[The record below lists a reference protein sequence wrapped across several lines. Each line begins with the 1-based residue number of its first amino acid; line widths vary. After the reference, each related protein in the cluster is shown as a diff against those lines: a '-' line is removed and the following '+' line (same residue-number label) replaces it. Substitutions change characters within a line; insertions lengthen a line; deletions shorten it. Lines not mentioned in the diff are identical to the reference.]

1 MKRLLGVL
9 FLLGLTLG
17 LTAQVTVSGKITDAD
32 GIPVIGAN
40 VIELGSE
47 NTTLNGTITDV
58 DGRYSISVPAE
69 ASLVFSF
76 TGMTTYTEKV
86 SGRTVIDVVMRE
98 EASLMDE
105 VVVTALGFKGLKD
118 RSGATSSSVGA
129 TAIRTSGESSIL
141 NSLAGKASGVKI
153 VRANGDPGAG
163 TNIQIRGANTIGG
176 SSQPLVIVD
185 GVPLS
190 NDNLY
195 GNGSSRSGGVS
206 QQSRLN
212 DLNPEDVESVQVL
225 KGASAAAL
233 WGSRAA
239 NGVLVIT
246 TKQGKLNQ
254 KMKISFSSTY
264 SMDEINRRH
273 PLQTAFGQGA
283 AGKYSATS
291 ANSWGDKIADREG
304 GADVVNTTG
313 EYFLAD
319 NGDLIYPITK
329 KNSKEIFAED
339 NFNEVFQTGQFIDN
353 NLTITGGSG
362 KTTNFFSL
370 GYLGQDGIVKN
381 SDYRRATVRF
391 NNQTYFSDQVV
402 LTTKANY
409 IYTSSNRI
417 QQNSNTAGLY
427 LGLLRTPADYDI
439 SSYKGTYFDRNGV
452 AFPQRQRSYR
462 RYLGNNIN
470 PTYNNPLWTTNE
482 QEATTA
488 VNRFNV
494 SSNLNIN
501 PTPWLQLD
509 FRGGVDSYV
518 DKRVYFAPIG
528 SAAFVNGRLDNEDYS
543 NTELN
548 VDAIARFDFPELVP
562 GKIGFNATLGFNIN
576 DRERRNLYAATRSF
590 LVNSNLQTFNNGVSP
605 FEVSNSLNH
614 IRSNRLYSVLSF
626 DILNQLFVNLSGTQ
640 EAASTIN
647 GTYFYP
653 SADVAWQF
661 IEGSKLKSDFLSF
674 GKLRASWGQVGVQ
687 PTAYKFGTT
696 YETFTYST
704 YDDAL
709 DINEFGGGFRLNDD
723 QGNPDLRPEIKTE
736 WEIGTDLRFFK
747 DRFSLGVTYYQ
758 NEINDILLAVSLS
771 PSSGYLSKY
780 ANAGSMENK
789 GLEFDFGFKLLEQKD
804 YGLDLYGNFNN
815 NKNKVLD
822 LAGVDRVPLSD
833 QSITSNAIVGQPL
846 GILFGSRAARNA
858 DGSLALDANGFPTLD
873 PEQGIIGDPNPD
885 WRGGLGLRGYYK
897 GFNFNVLFETYQG
910 ADFAERTRFVLTSFG
925 TYATVGNEV
934 TLDKELVNSKGQ
946 SFGAGTTVRG
956 NIDNFGG
963 GDVLLDE
970 NWYTTLGGGL
980 GGSAINEF
988 SINDGSWTRL
998 REVSVGYTFSGEKF
1012 RAATPLQSIELSITG
1027 RNIALWT
1034 DILGIDPEVNQSGVD
1049 NGFGIEYFTNP
1060 STRSWVA
1067 SLKLNF

>member
-1 MKRLLGVL
+1 MKKLFSLFILLGIAAGVSAQ
-9 FLLGLTLG
+9 LT
-17 LTAQVTVSGKITDAD
+17 VTGKVTDAD

-40 VIELGSE
+40 IIEIGSAE
-47 NTTLNGTITDV
+47 RGTLNGTISDIDGMYTIEVATDA
-58 DGRYSISVPAE
+58 RLE
-69 ASLVFSF
+69 FSF
-76 TGMTTYTEKV
+76 TGMATYIAEV
-86 SGRTVIDVVMRE
+86 AGRTEINVTMTEQTALI
-98 EASLMDE
+98 DE
-105 VVVTALGFKGLKD
+105 VVVTALGFKARKD
-118 RSGATSSSVGA
+118 RSGSTSSAVGA
-129 TAIRTSGESSIL
+129 DAIRSSGEAGIL

-153 VRANGDPGAG
+153 ARANGDPGAG
-163 TNIQIRGANTIGG
+163 TSIQIRGANTIGG
-176 SSQPLVIVD
+176 SAQPLVIVD
-185 GVPLS
+185 GVPIS

-195 GNGSSRSGGVS
+195 GSGSSRSGGVS

-254 KMKISFSSTY
+254 GMRISFSSTY
-264 SMDEINRRH
+264 SLDEVNRRH
-273 PLQTAFGQGA
+273 PLQTSFGQGSGGVYMPA
-283 AGKYSATS
+283 S
-291 ANSWGDKIADREG
+291 ANSWGDRIADRTG
-304 GADVVNTTG
+304 GADVVKTDG
-313 EYFLAD
+313 EYFMAD
-319 NGDLIYPITK
+319 NGDVIYPITT
-329 KNSKEIFAED
+329 KNSRDIFVED
-339 NFNEVFQTGQFIDN
+339 NFNEVFQTGHFIDN
-353 NLTITGGSG
+353 NLTITGGGG
-362 KTTNFFSL
+362 KTTNYFSL
-370 GYLGQDGIVKN
+370 GYLTQEGIVKN
-381 SDYRRATVRF
+381 SDYKRATVRF
-391 NNQTYFSDQVV
+391 NNQTFFTDKVV

-409 IYTSSNRI
+409 IYSDGNRI

-427 LGLLRTPADYDI
+427 LGLLRTPPDFDI
-439 SSYKGTYFDRNGV
+439 SSYRGTYFNASGV
-452 AFPQRQRSYR
+452 AFPDRHRSYR

-494 SSNLNIN
+494 SSNLNFT
-501 PTPWLQLD
+501 PTDWLQFDL
-509 FRGGVDSYV
+509 RGGVDSYL

-528 SAAFVNGRLDNEDYS
+528 SASFNNGRLDTEDLS

-548 VDAIARFDFPELVP
+548 VDAIARVDFPELVAE
-562 GKIGFNATLGFNIN
+562 KIGLSGTLGFNIN
-576 DRERRNLYAATRSF
+576 DRNRKVLYAATQNF
-590 LVNSNLQTFNNGVSP
+590 LVNSDLQNFNNGVTP
-605 FEVSNSLNH
+605 FEVSNNTNH
-614 IRSNRLYSVLSF
+614 IRSNRLYGILSF
-626 DILNQLFVNLSGTQ
+626 DLYDQFFLNLSGTQ
-640 EAASTIN
+640 EAASTIE

-653 SADVAWQF
+653 SADLAWQF
-661 IEGSKLKSDFLSF
+661 KPSGSGLLSF

-723 QGNPDLRPEIKTE
+723 QGNPNLKPEIKTE
-736 WEIGTDLRFFK
+736 WEVGTDLRLW
-747 DRFSLGVTYYQ
+747 DNRFSLGVTYYQ
-758 NEINDILLAVSLS
+758 NEIKDILLAVSLS

-780 ANAGSMENK
+780 ANAGRMENK
-789 GLEFDFGFKLLEQKD
+789 GLELDFGLKLLERKS
-804 YGLDLYGNFNN
+804 YGLELYGNFNN
-815 NKNKVLD
+815 NRNEVLD
-822 LAGVDRVPLSD
+822 LAGVDRVPLTD

-858 DGSLALDANGFPTLD
+858 DGSLVLDENGFPTLD

-885 WRGGLGLRGYYK
+885 WRGGLGLRGNFK
-897 GFNFNVLFETYQG
+897 NLSFNILFETFQG

-934 TLDKELVNSKGQ
+934 TLDRDMVNSAGQ
-946 SFGAGTTVRG
+946 VFTAGTTVRG
-956 NIDNFGG
+956 NIHNYGA

-970 NWYTTLGGGL
+970 TWYTTLGGGL

-998 REVSVGYTFSGEKF
+998 REVSLGYSF
-1012 RAATPLQSIELSITG
+1012 RGDKLKTVTGLQSVELSLTG

-1060 STRSWVA
+1060 STRSWLA